1 MAATCQGLR
10 PENFKGQS
18 QQPLRN
24 PSLRAFST
32 SLRRLAGHHETIAR
46 IEVDQEDMALFLQP
60 ELREKLVAN
69 MRALGYLYV
78 TLDLAGF
85 QTGSL
90 NAALKPKAVKDQA
103 GV

>member
-1 MAATCQGLR
+1 MSVDALGRIAQAEARLKELGLR
-10 PENFKGQS
+10 RF
-18 QQPLRN
+18 RV
-24 PSLRAFST
+24 R
-32 SLRRLAGHHETIAR
+32 HHETIAR

-90 NAALKPKAVKDQA
+90 NAALKPKAGKDQA